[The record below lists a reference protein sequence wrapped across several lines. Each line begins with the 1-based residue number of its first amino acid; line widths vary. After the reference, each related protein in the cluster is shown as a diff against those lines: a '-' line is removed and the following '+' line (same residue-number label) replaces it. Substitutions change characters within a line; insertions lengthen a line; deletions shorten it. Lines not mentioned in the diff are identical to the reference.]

1 MQVPETGHE
10 TGTTQSV
17 QSVEKAENVQSSVAD
32 ARVALL
38 KQLEAGV
45 MLREH
50 MQSTISAVK
59 TLDQLSHRHN

>member
-1 MQVPETGHE
+1 MQVPETGI
-10 TGTTQSV
+10 TQSV